1 MAALSSANMK
11 YTAEELAKVS
21 GISAETMA
29 NWGLTQS
36 TDTLTMSQLAELA
49 SSDAQAKKVLEKII
63 AQNAQ
68 KVANGEITASNIS
81 LAASEGTATLATGSF
96 TTAIKA
102 NISAMWTWM
111 KTTPLGWLTLL
122 AAGVFVAVKA
132 YDIFTTSVE
141 EQREAMEN
149 SVSAY
154 EEAQTALSNTTT
166 ELKNQEQAMDDLL
179 AKEKL
184 TYAEKGQL
192 EELKQITAE
201 LRIQKDLN
209 EKNVD
214 KTKREAAVDASK
226 LFKKQFGDYE
236 ISESKIDEYEYNA
249 DLMGNNA
256 ILISEEDDISA
267 MLAGY
272 RQFMELRKQ
281 AYEEGDQYNIDHFT
295 GLTDDMKDNG
305 VINSVSPI
313 RDYEYSAING
323 STEKNFPIEYTVKYT
338 GAEIKD
344 QGNYPFCVACALATV
359 LEAWIQKIY
368 GENIIISETFNFGAL
383 RKDALAINGMIHS
396 EALKMQTEIGSVSKD
411 IFDVVLG
418 MPEIYNEIQKISGLF
433 EEAKKWRFANYV
445 KLNNGDTKTG
455 RQKDL
460 EIKDAL
466 TKYDVPLFAISPH
479 HFGGS
484 HAIAIIKEKFYLVF

>member
-1 MAALSSANMK
+1 
-11 YTAEELAKVS
+11 
-21 GISAETMA
+21 
-29 NWGLTQS
+29 
-36 TDTLTMSQLAELA
+36 
-49 SSDAQAKKVLEKII
+49 
-63 AQNAQ
+63 
-68 KVANGEITASNIS
+68 
-81 LAASEGTATLATGSF
+81 
-96 TTAIKA
+96 
-102 NISAMWTWM
+102 
-111 KTTPLGWLTLL
+111 
-122 AAGVFVAVKA
+122 
-132 YDIFTTSVE
+132 
-141 EQREAMEN
+141 
-149 SVSAY
+149 
-154 EEAQTALSNTTT
+154 
-166 ELKNQEQAMDDLL
+166 
-179 AKEKL
+179 
-184 TYAEKGQL
+184 
-192 EELKQITAE
+192 
-201 LRIQKDLN
+201 
-209 EKNVD
+209 
-214 KTKREAAVDASK
+214 
-226 LFKKQFGDYE
+226 
-236 ISESKIDEYEYNA
+236 
-249 DLMGNNA
+249 
-256 ILISEEDDISA
+256 
-267 MLAGY
+267 
-272 RQFMELRKQ
+272 
-281 AYEEGDQYNIDHFT
+281 
-295 GLTDDMKDNG
+295 MKDNG

-313 RDYEYSAING
+313 RDYEYSAISG

-396 EALKMQTEIGSVSKD
+396 EALKMQTEIGSVAKD

-484 HAIAIIKEKFYLVF
+484 HAIAIIGWDDNSDSYIIKNSWGESYGDKGNAKIPKSEIREVYLLLYEPIKLPFTDVKEDDWFYDYVKQAYLSGIINGKTETTFEPNMNITRAEAAAMISRLENKIDKAIEMMNDVLRMEIKYDKIK

>member
-1 MAALSSANMK
+1 
-11 YTAEELAKVS
+11 
-21 GISAETMA
+21 
-29 NWGLTQS
+29 
-36 TDTLTMSQLAELA
+36 
-49 SSDAQAKKVLEKII
+49 
-63 AQNAQ
+63 
-68 KVANGEITASNIS
+68 
-81 LAASEGTATLATGSF
+81 
-96 TTAIKA
+96 
-102 NISAMWTWM
+102 
-111 KTTPLGWLTLL
+111 
-122 AAGVFVAVKA
+122 
-132 YDIFTTSVE
+132 
-141 EQREAMEN
+141 
-149 SVSAY
+149 
-154 EEAQTALSNTTT
+154 
-166 ELKNQEQAMDDLL
+166 
-179 AKEKL
+179 
-184 TYAEKGQL
+184 
-192 EELKQITAE
+192 
-201 LRIQKDLN
+201 
-209 EKNVD
+209 
-214 KTKREAAVDASK
+214 
-226 LFKKQFGDYE
+226 
-236 ISESKIDEYEYNA
+236 
-249 DLMGNNA
+249 
-256 ILISEEDDISA
+256 
-267 MLAGY
+267 
-272 RQFMELRKQ
+272 
-281 AYEEGDQYNIDHFT
+281 
-295 GLTDDMKDNG
+295 MKDNG

-313 RDYEYSAING
+313 RDYEYSAISG

-484 HAIAIIKEKFYLVF
+484 HAIAIIGWDDNSDSYIIKNSWGESYGDKGNAKIPKSEIREVYLLLYEPIKLPFTDVKEDDWFYDYVKQAYLSGIINGKTETTFEPNMNITRAEAAAMISRLENKIDKAIEMMNDVLRMEIKYDKIK

>member
-1 MAALSSANMK
+1 MK
-11 YTAEELAKVS
+11 
-21 GISAETMA
+21 
-29 NWGLTQS
+29 N
-36 TDTLTMSQLAELA
+36 
-49 SSDAQAKKVLEKII
+49 
-63 AQNAQ
+63 
-68 KVANGEITASNIS
+68 
-81 LAASEGTATLATGSF
+81 
-96 TTAIKA
+96 
-102 NISAMWTWM
+102 
-111 KTTPLGWLTLL
+111 
-122 AAGVFVAVKA
+122 
-132 YDIFTTSVE
+132 
-141 EQREAMEN
+141 
-149 SVSAY
+149 
-154 EEAQTALSNTTT
+154 
-166 ELKNQEQAMDDLL
+166 
-179 AKEKL
+179 
-184 TYAEKGQL
+184 
-192 EELKQITAE
+192 
-201 LRIQKDLN
+201 
-209 EKNVD
+209 
-214 KTKREAAVDASK
+214 
-226 LFKKQFGDYE
+226 
-236 ISESKIDEYEYNA
+236 
-249 DLMGNNA
+249 
-256 ILISEEDDISA
+256 
-267 MLAGY
+267 
-272 RQFMELRKQ
+272 
-281 AYEEGDQYNIDHFT
+281 
-295 GLTDDMKDNG
+295 NG

-484 HAIAIIKEKFYLVF
+484 HAIAIIGWDDNSDSYIIKNSWGESYGDKGNAKIPKSEIREVYLLLYEPIKLPFTDVKEDDWFYDYVKQAYLSGIINGKTETTFEPNMNITRAEAATMISRLENKIDKAIEMMNDVLRMEIKYDKIK

>member
-1 MAALSSANMK
+1 
-11 YTAEELAKVS
+11 
-21 GISAETMA
+21 
-29 NWGLTQS
+29 
-36 TDTLTMSQLAELA
+36 
-49 SSDAQAKKVLEKII
+49 
-63 AQNAQ
+63 
-68 KVANGEITASNIS
+68 
-81 LAASEGTATLATGSF
+81 
-96 TTAIKA
+96 
-102 NISAMWTWM
+102 
-111 KTTPLGWLTLL
+111 
-122 AAGVFVAVKA
+122 
-132 YDIFTTSVE
+132 
-141 EQREAMEN
+141 
-149 SVSAY
+149 
-154 EEAQTALSNTTT
+154 
-166 ELKNQEQAMDDLL
+166 
-179 AKEKL
+179 
-184 TYAEKGQL
+184 
-192 EELKQITAE
+192 
-201 LRIQKDLN
+201 
-209 EKNVD
+209 
-214 KTKREAAVDASK
+214 
-226 LFKKQFGDYE
+226 
-236 ISESKIDEYEYNA
+236 
-249 DLMGNNA
+249 
-256 ILISEEDDISA
+256 
-267 MLAGY
+267 
-272 RQFMELRKQ
+272 
-281 AYEEGDQYNIDHFT
+281 
-295 GLTDDMKDNG
+295 MKDNG

-313 RDYEYSAING
+313 RDYEYSVISG

-445 KLNNGDTKTG
+445 RLNNGDTKTG

-484 HAIAIIKEKFYLVF
+484 HAIAIIGWDDNSDSYIIKNSWGESYGDKGNAKIPKSAIREVYLLLYEPIKLPFTDVKEDDWFYSYVKQAYLSGIINGKTETTFEPDMNITRAEAAAMISRLENKIDKAIEMMNDVLRMEIKYDKIK

>member
-1 MAALSSANMK
+1 
-11 YTAEELAKVS
+11 
-21 GISAETMA
+21 
-29 NWGLTQS
+29 
-36 TDTLTMSQLAELA
+36 
-49 SSDAQAKKVLEKII
+49 
-63 AQNAQ
+63 
-68 KVANGEITASNIS
+68 
-81 LAASEGTATLATGSF
+81 
-96 TTAIKA
+96 
-102 NISAMWTWM
+102 
-111 KTTPLGWLTLL
+111 
-122 AAGVFVAVKA
+122 
-132 YDIFTTSVE
+132 
-141 EQREAMEN
+141 
-149 SVSAY
+149 
-154 EEAQTALSNTTT
+154 
-166 ELKNQEQAMDDLL
+166 
-179 AKEKL
+179 
-184 TYAEKGQL
+184 
-192 EELKQITAE
+192 
-201 LRIQKDLN
+201 
-209 EKNVD
+209 
-214 KTKREAAVDASK
+214 
-226 LFKKQFGDYE
+226 
-236 ISESKIDEYEYNA
+236 
-249 DLMGNNA
+249 
-256 ILISEEDDISA
+256 
-267 MLAGY
+267 
-272 RQFMELRKQ
+272 
-281 AYEEGDQYNIDHFT
+281 
-295 GLTDDMKDNG
+295 MKDNG

-313 RDYEYSAING
+313 RDYEYSAISG

-359 LEAWIQKIY
+359 LEAWIPKIY

-484 HAIAIIKEKFYLVF
+484 HAIAIIGWDDNSDSYIIKNSWGESYGDKGNAKIPKSEIREVYLLLYEPIKLPFTDVKEDDWFYDYVKQAYLSGIINGKTETTFEPNMNITRAEAAAMISRLENKIDKAIEMMNDVLRMEIKYDKIK

>member
-1 MAALSSANMK
+1 
-11 YTAEELAKVS
+11 
-21 GISAETMA
+21 
-29 NWGLTQS
+29 
-36 TDTLTMSQLAELA
+36 
-49 SSDAQAKKVLEKII
+49 
-63 AQNAQ
+63 
-68 KVANGEITASNIS
+68 
-81 LAASEGTATLATGSF
+81 
-96 TTAIKA
+96 
-102 NISAMWTWM
+102 
-111 KTTPLGWLTLL
+111 
-122 AAGVFVAVKA
+122 
-132 YDIFTTSVE
+132 
-141 EQREAMEN
+141 
-149 SVSAY
+149 
-154 EEAQTALSNTTT
+154 
-166 ELKNQEQAMDDLL
+166 
-179 AKEKL
+179 
-184 TYAEKGQL
+184 
-192 EELKQITAE
+192 
-201 LRIQKDLN
+201 
-209 EKNVD
+209 
-214 KTKREAAVDASK
+214 
-226 LFKKQFGDYE
+226 
-236 ISESKIDEYEYNA
+236 
-249 DLMGNNA
+249 
-256 ILISEEDDISA
+256 
-267 MLAGY
+267 
-272 RQFMELRKQ
+272 
-281 AYEEGDQYNIDHFT
+281 
-295 GLTDDMKDNG
+295 MKDNG

-313 RDYEYSAING
+313 RDYEYSAISG

-484 HAIAIIKEKFYLVF
+484 HAIAIIGWDDNSDSYIIKNSWGESYGDKGNAKIPKSEIREVYLLLYEPIKLPFTDVKEDDWFYDQVNEGYLSGIVNGKTEITFGPNINIARAEAAAMISRLENKIDEAIEMMDDLLRMEIKYDKIK